1 MAKHAIQIQ
10 RRRVDEVIGMDGI
23 ID

>member
-1 MAKHAIQIQ
+1 MAKHAIQNQ